1 MFNTNLLATLFAF
14 VLAVVSLQ
22 GMQAESVCEH
32 YTLTSLEKDVER
44 SFGPGAPFG
53 NVTDNASAPTTGA
66 PFGNVTD
73 NAFAPTTGA
82 PFGNVTDNAFAPTTG
97 APFGNVPEKGV
108 SKLEQAIMRQ
118 TGTASYQ
125 GLRSLKSKYREG
137 ADMLRGSLKIQPLT
151 RCEMNY
157 LPVRETDVVQGY
169 FQ

>member
-53 NVTDNASAPTTGA
+53 NVTDNAS
-66 PFGNVTD
+66 
-73 NAFAPTTGA
+73 APTTGA

>member
-53 NVTDNASAPTTGA
+53 NVTDNAFAPTTGA
-66 PFGNVTD
+66 QFGNVTD

-82 PFGNVTDNAFAPTTG
+82 PVGD
-97 APFGNVPEKGV
+97 VPEKGV